1 MKSFRP
7 GAGRRKAAAVSLAA
21 AASLL
26 VPAPA
31 PAAADAAAETN
42 AFCHIDVPQV
52 TVTPGFSS
60 VPVRGTGASGPG
72 ANIRCLGTIQGHQV
86 LADPGPLTVTFDY
99 GTGPLSSITQGDTCL
114 TGSGDG
120 VVSATVTA
128 VDGTVIDL
136 TGPIH
141 FSFVGPLA
149 TFYGHFGSV
158 AYAGLAEPIP
168 DLSTIQDC
176 LVTPITKFSI
186 RGQIVLKNV

>member
-1 MKSFRP
+1 MKPSVR

-21 AASLL
+21 AALLL
-26 VPAPA
+26 VPGPA
-31 PAAADAAAETN
+31 PARADVPGRTE

-60 VPVRGTGASGPG
+60 VPVRGTGASGEG
-72 ANIRCLGTIQGHQV
+72 ANIRCLGTIDGHQV
-86 LADPGPLTVTFDY
+86 LGDPGPLSVTFDY
-99 GTGPLSSITQGDTCL
+99 GTGPLSSVTQGDTCL
-114 TGSGDG
+114 IGSGDG

-128 VDGTVIDL
+128 VDGTAIDL

-149 TFYGHFGSV
+149 TFYGHFGTR
-158 AYAGLAEPIP
+158 AYAGLGEPIP

-176 LVTPITKFSI
+176 LVTPITRFSI
-186 RGQIVLKNV
+186 RGQMALKDV